1 MSKVDFGTK
10 KVYYCAM
17 RRFFGKIE
25 DGMAKIEGDEF
36 VHFKTVLRGQIG
48 EDVIVYDG
56 SENMYICKTVQM
68 TKTQAICEILE
79 TKICEGLPKKNI
91 VLFQALAKKDKME
104 LILQKAVEFG
114 VSEVIPF
121 ESEFCTVKN
130 SENKKD
136 RLEKIVISA
145 CKQCERSIPMK
156 VGETLSFANL
166 INKLK
171 TFKSCDNSI
180 ILFANERSGENY
192 DFSKLKN
199 ITNIA
204 IVVGTEGGFSQ
215 KEKDGLEKI
224 CESISLG
231 KRILRSESA
240 SIVLCG
246 IASIIGEN

>member
-10 KVYYCAM
+10 KVYHCAM

-25 DGMAKIEGDEF
+25 NGMAKIEGDEF
-36 VHFKTVLRGQIG
+36 VHFKTVLRGKVG
-48 EDVIVYDG
+48 EDIIIYDG
-56 SENMYICKTVQM
+56 SEKVYMCKTVQM
-68 TKTQAICEILE
+68 TKTQAVCEILD

-104 LILQKAVEFG
+104 LILQKAVELG
-114 VSEVIPF
+114 VSEIIPF

-145 CKQCERSIPMK
+145 CKQCERSVPMK
-156 VGETLSFANL
+156 VEETLSFEKFVERL
-166 INKLK
+166 KSFKKLD
-171 TFKSCDNSI
+171 SNI
-180 ILFANERSGENY
+180 ILFANERAGENF
-192 DFSKLKN
+192 DFSKLKS
-199 ITNIA
+199 IVNIA

-215 KEKDGLEKI
+215 KEKGCLEKI